1 MTPVL
6 QRYVSRHSS
15 LECAESYHVYAW
27 LALVSACMGRRVW
40 VDRGFFTTYPNL
52 YVVLVGDAGSGKSV
66 AMFQAR
72 DMIDE
77 LNNQIPKEERLFMAP
92 KCSSARRL
100 MEVIAAQQTVF
111 KYKDKPYTHAPIC
124 CFLSELMNFIQLD
137 PNFVLSFLTDGYDD
151 KYFDYETQH
160 KGCCRIDGPAPVILA
175 CTTHSYITSKLRE
188 DVVTDGFSRRVH
200 WILDERSETRNAEPQ
215 RPPMDQ
221 ELINRLK
228 QIKKMIGPF
237 TWSKEGKE
245 AYDEWYNTNDRRDF
259 GLDGY
264 GTTKNVKIEKMA
276 MLLAASE
283 RLEMV
288 IRAEDVEESLEL
300 CKLMEKNLE
309 KVFEGIGR
317 NELNAAVSS
326 LLYAISK
333 SRGVMK
339 ENTAR
344 QFMYRQI
351 NSREFDEVVLHL
363 VKSGRIE
370 IFHGNNGA
378 GKLLKA
384 IKTQEDLD
392 QIPKASKPHPIDSGH
407 AVVRPPD
414 DVSIQT
420 GI

>member
-1 MTPVL
+1 MF
-6 QRYVSRHSS
+6 S
-15 LECAESYHVYAW
+15 W
-27 LALVSACMGRRVW
+27 LALVSSCMGRRCW

-66 AMFQAR
+66 AMYQAR
-72 DMIDE
+72 DMADE
-77 LNNQIPKEERLFMAP
+77 LNRQIPKEERLFMAP

-111 KYKDKPYTHAPIC
+111 KYGDQSITHAPIC

-137 PNFVLSFLTDGYDD
+137 PNFVLNFLTDGYDD

-160 KGCCRIDGPAPVILA
+160 KGCCRIDGPAPVVLA

-200 WILDERSETRNAEPQ
+200 WILDERSEIRNADPQ
-215 RPPMDQ
+215 KPPLDQ
-221 ELINRLK
+221 GLIDRLK
-228 QIKKMIGPF
+228 QIKKMVGPF
-237 TWSKEGKE
+237 QWSEGGKK
-245 AYDEWYNTNDRRDF
+245 AYDEWYINNDRRDF

-276 MLLAASE
+276 MILAASE

-288 IRAEDVEESLEL
+288 IREEDIAESLEL
-300 CKLMEKNLE
+300 CKLMEKNLA

-317 NELNAAVSS
+317 NQLNAAVST
-326 LLYAISK
+326 LLYFISRNK
-333 SRGVMK
+333 GTVK
-339 ENTAR
+339 ETTAR

-351 NSREFDEVVLHL
+351 NAKEFDEVTLHL
-363 VKSGRIE
+363 IKSEKLERLNGS
-370 IFHGNNGA
+370 NGA
-378 GKLLKA
+378 GLLLRIPKE
-384 IKTQEDLD
+384 QVEDLV
-392 QIPKASKPHPIDSGH
+392 PSPPASTPHPIASHPSVD
-407 AVVRPPD
+407 RPPD
-414 DVSIQT
+414 ERDIQT